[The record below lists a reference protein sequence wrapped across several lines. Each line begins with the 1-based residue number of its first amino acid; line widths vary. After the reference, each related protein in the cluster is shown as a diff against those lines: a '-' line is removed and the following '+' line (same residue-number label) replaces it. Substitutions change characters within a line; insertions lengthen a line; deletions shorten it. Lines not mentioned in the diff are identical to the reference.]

1 MITAGVKELKNN
13 LSRYLTRVKKG
24 EEVLITDR
32 GKTFARIVKEDPPH
46 KSIRVAL
53 APLITRGLIK
63 LPSREIN
70 KRKLSPIQVP
80 GKPVSE
86 MVLEDRR

>member
-13 LSRYLTRVKKG
+13 LSRYLARVKSG

-70 KRKLSPIQVP
+70 KRNLSPIQVP

-86 MVLEDRR
+86 MVIEDRR

>member
-13 LSRYLTRVKKG
+13 LSIYLTRVKSG
-24 EEVLITDR
+24 EEVLITNR
-32 GKTFARIVKEDPPH
+32 GKTFARIVKEEASN
-46 KSIRVAL
+46 KSIRAAL
-53 APLITRGLIK
+53 APLIAKGLIT

-70 KRKLSPIQVP
+70 KLNLSPIQVP

>member
-13 LSRYLTRVKKG
+13 LSSYLTRVKSG
-24 EEVLITDR
+24 EEVLITNR
-32 GKTFARIVKEDPPH
+32 GKTFARIVKEEASN
-46 KSIRVAL
+46 KSIRADL
-53 APLITRGLIK
+53 APLIAKGLIK

-70 KRKLSPIQVP
+70 KRNLSPIQVP
-80 GKPVSE
+80 GKLVSE

>member
-13 LSRYLTRVKKG
+13 LSSYLTRVKSG
-24 EEVLITDR
+24 EEVIITDR
-32 GKTFARIVKEDPPH
+32 GKTFARIVKEEASN
-46 KSIRVAL
+46 KSNQASL
-53 APLITRGLIK
+53 APLIVKGLIK

-70 KRKLSPIQVP
+70 KRNLSPIQVP

-86 MVLEDRR
+86 MVLEDRG

>member
-13 LSRYLTRVKKG
+13 LSRYLTRVKSG
-24 EEVLITDR
+24 EDVLITDR
-32 GKTFARIVKEDPPH
+32 GKTFARIVKEDSPN

-63 LPSREIN
+63 LPSRAIN
-70 KRKLSPIQVP
+70 KRNLSPIQVP

>member
-1 MITAGVKELKNN
+1 M
-13 LSRYLTRVKKG
+13 SRVKNG
-24 EEVLITDR
+24 EEVLLTDR
-32 GKTFARIVKEDPPH
+32 GKTFARIVKEEASN
-46 KSIRVAL
+46 KSIRAEL
-53 APLITRGLIK
+53 APLIARGLIK

-70 KRKLSPIQVP
+70 KRNLSPIQVS

>member
-13 LSRYLTRVKKG
+13 LSRYLTRVKSG

-32 GKTFARIVKEDPPH
+32 GKIFARIVKEDSH
-46 KSIRVAL
+46 NKSIRVAL

-70 KRKLSPIQVP
+70 KRNLSPIQIP

>member
-1 MITAGVKELKNN
+1 MITAGVKELKNH
-13 LSRYLTRVKKG
+13 LSKYLTRVKSG
-24 EEVLITDR
+24 EEILITDR
-32 GKTFARIVKEDPPH
+32 GKTFARIVKEEASN
-46 KSIRVAL
+46 KSIRSAL
-53 APLITRGLIK
+53 APLIAKGLIK

-70 KRKLSPIQVP
+70 KRNLSPIQVP

>member
-13 LSRYLTRVKKG
+13 LSRYLTRVKSG

-32 GKTFARIVKEDPPH
+32 GKTFARIVKEPPSD
-46 KSIRVAL
+46 KSIRAAL

-70 KRKLSPIQVP
+70 KRNLSPIQVP

>member
-13 LSRYLTRVKKG
+13 LSRYLTRVKSG

-32 GKTFARIVKEDPPH
+32 GKTFARIVKEDPPN

-70 KRKLSPIQVP
+70 KRNLSPIQVP